1 MSASDA
7 ITPSAPAPSS
17 SPSCGHR
24 GQEPASL
31 LVFADDWGR
40 HPSSC
45 QHLVRRML
53 GTRKVL
59 WVNTIG
65 TRAVKANSF
74 TVRRAIEKL
83 NGWRQ
88 GLKQVSES
96 FWVYDVPM
104 LPVSRS
110 RFLHAANRHWVA
122 GRLRATMDRIGL
134 GSPVVLSTLPYVH
147 WMIEKVAR
155 RGLIYYCTDDY
166 SHWPDA
172 DRESLVEADRAMTA
186 RADVVLAV
194 SQALVESHS
203 HAQVCEYFP
212 HGVDVEHFAAAQH
225 AAARVPDALKSL
237 PGPKIGFF
245 GLIYEKLDFRLLTT
259 VAERFADASLAMIGP
274 VDYCD
279 ETFRNLPNVHF
290 VGRQP
295 YAELPNW
302 IAGLDVLLMPY
313 VRDEMIAQ
321 SCPLKLR
328 ECLASG
334 KPTVSVDVAEVRRLM
349 PHVRVAA
356 SADAFADEVARA
368 LEESKT
374 SAAVRARQNAV
385 RDHDWGTRAR
395 FLEGV
400 IASLAAKESTGGHG
414 SQPEPVRR

>member
-1 MSASDA
+1 MSASDSM
-7 ITPSAPAPSS
+7 TTSALAP
-17 SPSCGHR
+17 SPSCESR
-24 GQEPASL
+24 CAEPASL

-110 RFLHAANRHWVA
+110 RFLQSLNRHWVA
-122 GRLRATMDRIGL
+122 SRLRATVDRIGL

-194 SQALVESHS
+194 SQALVDS
-203 HAQVCEYFP
+203 HAQARVCEYFP
-212 HGVDVEHFAAAQH
+212 HGVDVEHFASAQH
-225 AAARVPDALKSL
+225 AATRVPDALESL

-259 VAERFADASLAMIGP
+259 VAQRFSDASLAMIGP

-290 VGRQP
+290 MGRQP

-313 VRDEMIAQ
+313 VRDDMIAQ

-334 KPTVSVDVAEVRRLM
+334 KPTVSVDVAEVRKLM

-356 SADAFADEVARA
+356 GPDEFADEVARA
-368 LEESKT
+368 LAEQGA
-374 SAAVRARQNAV
+374 SAAARARQDAV

-395 FLEGV
+395 VLERV
-400 IASLAAKESTGGHG
+400 IASLAATESASGHG
-414 SQPEPVRR
+414 SQAGPSRR